1 MRRLDGKRFRWF
13 LQVGRVELAQVPRHA
28 LIDLCQ
34 AALHLRAR
42 EVLVAVVDRFELA
55 AVNCDAG
62 LRQQTDHSAKGDK
75 LRTHLAD
82 RRSVILAEIGNRL
95 VIGSQPNGEPHDFN
109 VAARLT
115 LKPTARLNS
124 VEITEDV
131 ELQQHRRMIRG
142 PPGGL
147 RINPFEPKL
156 RQIEPLNKN
165 VDHPNRVVLANPIFQ
180 ALRKQRNLLAI
191 HALNEAAHPDPSANR
206 AGIIPPESHRPCV
219 FTQPRPKADVL
230 RPSGCG
236 LKHYQLFIITRAR
249 FVTYWRVI
257 PPRGATKSKA
267 RASTYIPRS
276 RYSSVSGVM
285 GMRRRGA
292 IDTFKRCSSTL
303 RNVSSINVKI

>member
-55 AVNCDAG
+55 AVHCDAG

-95 VIGSQPNGEPHDFN
+95 VIGSQPTGEPHDFN
-109 VAARLT
+109 VAPRIT
-115 LKPTARLNS
+115 SNPTARLNS

-156 RQIEPLNKN
+156 RQIEPLNKTSITRTGLSSQIQSSRHSGN
-165 VDHPNRVVLANPIFQ
+165 SVICWRST
-180 ALRKQRNLLAI
+180 
-191 HALNEAAHPDPSANR
+191 PSMKR
-206 AGIIPPESHRPCV
+206 LIPIPPQIAQESYRQNQIGRAFLHNQDPER
-219 FTQPRPKADVL
+219 TLTLHAYHLARSKL
-230 RPSGCG
+230 RM
-236 LKHYQLFIITRAR
+236 L
-249 FVTYWRVI
+249 RVI
-257 PPRGATKSKA
+257 PLSGQFGITRHGDNTFNRSPSSLKNRVCSEPTHSGFQAT
-267 RASTYIPRS
+267 
-276 RYSSVSGVM
+276 
-285 GMRRRGA
+285 
-292 IDTFKRCSSTL
+292 STL
-303 RNVSSINVKI
+303 VIHLPPSTR